1 MVPVTV
7 LKMNFEIQREEVT
20 GAVKPEQWEG
30 PEWAE
35 EGWGAA
41 LRDASLQA
49 EERWAR
55 AGR

>member
-1 MVPVTV
+1 MVPVTI

-30 PEWAE
+30 AEWAE
-35 EGWGAA
+35 EGWGAT

-49 EERWAR
+49 EVRRAR
-55 AGR
+55 AGS